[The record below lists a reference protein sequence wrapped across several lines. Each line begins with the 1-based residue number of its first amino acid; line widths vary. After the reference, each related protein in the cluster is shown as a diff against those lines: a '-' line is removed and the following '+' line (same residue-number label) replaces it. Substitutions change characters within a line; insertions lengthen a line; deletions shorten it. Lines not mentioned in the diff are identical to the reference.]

1 MRANSE
7 DDHDL
12 GVDPCPDC
20 DVRFNRETKMP
31 IMAGTSILVKDRW
44 KRRNFDDSVL
54 LVGLPEHIT
63 CGILHKRRNHY
74 EFEYFDPAG
83 RDGDRKS
90 VQKLKQ
96 WIELQLPKLKEASQ
110 ICPVSAVFELSK

>member
-31 IMAGTSILVKDRW
+31 IMAGTSIL
-44 KRRNFDDSVL
+44 
-54 LVGLPEHIT
+54 GLMFFSRQQNNT
-63 CGILHKRRNHY
+63 
-74 EFEYFDPAG
+74 
-83 RDGDRKS
+83 
-90 VQKLKQ
+90 
-96 WIELQLPKLKEASQ
+96 
-110 ICPVSAVFELSK
+110 

>member
-1 MRANSE
+1 MWMRANSE

-31 IMAGTSILVKDRW
+31 IMAGTSILGLIFFSQQQNNTQRKFIVKDRW

-63 CGILHKRRNHY
+63 CGI
-74 EFEYFDPAG
+74 FMG
-83 RDGDRKS
+83 
-90 VQKLKQ
+90 
-96 WIELQLPKLKEASQ
+96 
-110 ICPVSAVFELSK
+110 